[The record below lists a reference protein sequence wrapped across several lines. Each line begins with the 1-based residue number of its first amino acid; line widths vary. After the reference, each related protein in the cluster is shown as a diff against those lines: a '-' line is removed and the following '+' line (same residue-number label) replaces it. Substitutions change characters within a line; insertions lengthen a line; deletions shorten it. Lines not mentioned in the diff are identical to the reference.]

1 MDMSG
6 MSMSSSMAMA
16 TTTSMDRAGM
26 VSSAPTASST
36 APMDMGGAMDMD
48 MGMELCHAHAVEM
61 HNVFNIGPAVRREF
75 LAVTLTLS
83 VEGCT
88 NLRSIVHFYS
98 PNGPERDG

>member
-1 MDMSG
+1 
-6 MSMSSSMAMA
+6 
-16 TTTSMDRAGM
+16 
-26 VSSAPTASST
+26 
-36 APMDMGGAMDMD
+36 
-48 MGMELCHAHAVEM
+48 M